1 MSKLYV
7 SCIVV
12 ALLAL
17 AVVPAL
23 AADLASDN
31 APVNLTIDTLA
42 QVQIFGWNIDQM
54 RNGEGKYDTHY
65 WVEDQVNLYAGPAP
79 NAGNETIYYELDG
92 TCVLG
97 AALLGLR
104 YNTDIQ
110 LDFAFDDSENTKTP
124 WGATSAGGKY
134 HVCDRA
140 WGVDVFTDTMDDLGN
155 IGWLNDGET
164 IDWDTS
170 GWNAGAATHG
180 RRAIVDDLGASV
192 VGQSGVVAEPWH
204 TFLRIDAPDGKYL
217 ADLKADDWTDVKVG
231 TFTITISEGVVL

>member
-23 AADLASDN
+23 AVDLATDD
-31 APVNLTIDTLA
+31 APVYLTIDKMA

-54 RNGEGKYDTHY
+54 QTGGGKYDTHY

-110 LDFAFDDSENTKTP
+110 LDFTFEDNDADDANNP
-124 WGATSAGGKY
+124 WGVSDDNY
-134 HVCDRA
+134 YVCDRA
-140 WGVDVFTDTMDDLGN
+140 WGVSVFTDTMDDLGN
-155 IGWLNDGET
+155 IGWLNNGET

-170 GWNAGAATHG
+170 GWNAGAGTHG
-180 RRAIVDDLGASV
+180 RRAILDDLGASV
-192 VGQSGVVAEPWH
+192 VGQSGFVAEPWH
-204 TFLRIDAPDGKYL
+204 TFLRIDAPDGEYL
-217 ADLKADDWTDVKVG
+217 ADLKADDWDEDQVG
-231 TFTITISEGVVL
+231 TFTITISEG